1 MKNILVLLDLS
12 DSQKGLLEQSIPG
25 AAFSYAA
32 VRTAIRQQL
41 EQADIIFGNPRTDQL
56 VGLTRL
62 RLLQLKTAGSDV
74 YEGKGILPDGCAL
87 HSASGAYG
95 TAVSE
100 HMLALT
106 LMFCKKLHLYRDNQR
121 QSLWHDEGEVLSP
134 SQLNVAVI
142 GAGDIGGHYA
152 HLCKALG
159 SYTVGLRR
167 SVSAPSPDFDELYT
181 LDQLEKILPNADV
194 VAMALPYTPDTHHF
208 LNERLLSLMKPG
220 ALLVN
225 GGRGKTVD
233 QQAVLAALRSGHLGG
248 FAADVCDPEPLPEND
263 PLWQEKNV
271 ILTPH
276 IAGLFH
282 LPKTL
287 DLVLEVAIR
296 NINRFLKE
304 NS

>member
-1 MKNILVLLDLS
+1 MKHILVLLHLP
-12 DSQKGLLEQSIPG
+12 DSKKSLLEQSIPG
-25 AAFSYAA
+25 AVFSYASRKT
-32 VRTAIRQQL
+32 VTPQQL
-41 EQADIIFGNPRTDQL
+41 EQADVIFGNPRPEQADK
-56 VGLTRL
+56 LTRL
-62 RLLQLKTAGSDV
+62 RLLQLSTAGSDV

-87 HSASGAYG
+87 HNASGAYG
-95 TAVSE
+95 IAVSE

-121 QSLWHDEGEVLSP
+121 QSLWHDEGEVLSL
-134 SQLNVAVI
+134 SQLNVAVV

-152 HLCKALG
+152 RLCKALG
-159 SYTVGLRR
+159 SYTIGLRR
-167 SVSAPSPDFDELYT
+167 SVSAPSPDFDEQHT
-181 LDQLEKILPNADV
+181 LGDLEKILPRADV

-208 LNERLLSLMKPG
+208 LNEHLLSLMKPG

-233 QQAVLAALRSGHLGG
+233 QQAVLAALRSGQLGG
-248 FAADVCDPEPLPEND
+248 FVADVCDPEPLPEND

-287 DLVLEVAIR
+287 DLVLEIAIR
-296 NINRFLKE
+296 NINRFINE
-304 NS
+304 NP